1 MDIQKRTITEG
12 NERIGS
18 GEWLDRNAMM
28 LVRVS
33 IGIVFI
39 WFGAL
44 KCVPG
49 MSPAEDLAGK
59 TLGILTFHL
68 VPEDLMVRILG
79 IAELLLG
86 LGFVIGRGMR
96 VLLWAFFIHMA
107 GTLMP
112 LVLLPRD
119 TFACPPYCLTLTGQY
134 IIKNL
139 VFIAS
144 ALLLVRFERT
154 KPKLRATGI
163 S

>member
-1 MDIQKRTITEG
+1 MTEG
-12 NERIGS
+12 NGRAGS
-18 GEWLDRNAMM
+18 GQWLDRNAMM

-44 KCVPG
+44 KCIPG

-68 VPEDLMVRILG
+68 VREDIMVRILG
-79 IAELLLG
+79 GAELLLG
-86 LGFVIGRGMR
+86 AGFVIGRGMR

-107 GTLMP
+107 GTLTP

-139 VFIAS
+139 VFITA
-144 ALLLVRFERT
+144 ALLLVRFERIR
-154 KPKLRATGI
+154 PRERAPGI